1 MNPFTLLALL
11 GDPRFGVGAAAG
23 GVAALIFRIGGR
35 RLDWF
40 VLWALAAVAGLAA
53 TDGLDW
59 SSNARPWALG
69 AAAGAILAVGAITPR
84 LLARTGFWVPR
95 VLFALAVLG
104 VWGTVPDTEHA
115 RVLMGVT
122 AVLVVLGF
130 GHAESPVSMPG
141 LMLATAVLAYV
152 VLVDGWP
159 RDSAIV
165 GALGSLGMLVVAPI
179 ALAGRGMLAS
189 RGRGP
194 AKASEWSDWT
204 NAMSLVAAQVL
215 LVILSGRAAGQAG
228 SATWATAILLVSSV
242 IVAAAWLGGLALLQ
256 RSAASGPR

>member
-40 VLWALAAVAGLAA
+40 ALWSFAAAAGLAV

-59 SSNARPWALG
+59 SNNVKPWALG
-69 AAAGAILAVGAITPR
+69 AAGGAVLAVGLSTPR
-84 LLARTGFWVPR
+84 LLARTAFWVPR

-122 AVLVVLGF
+122 AALLVLGF
-130 GHAESPVSMPG
+130 GHAQSPVSRPG
-141 LMLATAVLAYV
+141 LMLAIVVLAYV

-159 RDSAIV
+159 RDSSIV
-165 GALGSLGMLVVAPI
+165 GALGSLGMLVVAPVTLGVQ
-179 ALAGRGMLAS
+179 AMLAE
-189 RGRGP
+189 RGNEHGRPPRWIEG
-194 AKASEWSDWT
+194 W
-204 NAMSLVAAQVL
+204 SLVATQVP
-215 LVILSGRAAGQAG
+215 LVILSGRIAGQAG
-228 SATWATAILLVSSV
+228 SALSAAAILLASCLV
-242 IVAAAWLGGLALLQ
+242 VAAVWLGV
-256 RSAASGPR
+256 SAVLRMPPWKRRPMR

>member
-1 MNPFTLLALL
+1 LNPLTLLALL
-11 GDPRFGVGAAAG
+11 GDPRFGIGAVAG
-23 GVAALIFRIGGR
+23 GVAAVIFRVGGR

-40 VLWALAAVAGLAA
+40 LLWAFAGAAALAV

-59 SSNARPWALG
+59 SSNVRPWALG
-69 AAAGAILAVGAITPR
+69 AAGGAILAVGVSTFR
-84 LLARTGFWVPR
+84 LLPRTAFWVPR

-122 AVLVVLGF
+122 AALLVLGF
-130 GHAESPVSMPG
+130 GQAQSPVTRPG

-159 RDSAIV
+159 RDSSIV

-179 ALAGRGMLAS
+179 TSAVQGMVAERRNERESAPRWLE
-189 RGRGP
+189 G
-194 AKASEWSDWT
+194 W
-204 NAMSLVAAQVL
+204 SLVAAQVL
-215 LVILSGRAAGQAG
+215 LVILSGRVAGRVDSAVSAAV
-228 SATWATAILLVSSV
+228 ILLVSCLL
-242 IVAAAWLGGLALLQ
+242 VAAAWLGVSTWLQ
-256 RSAASGPR
+256 RPRPRTGRPVR